1 VKALLFVL
9 ALAEFGE
16 GTMSP
21 ERLGEL
27 IDRYGQNVLRTAY
40 LYLKDRQRA
49 EDICQ
54 EVFLKLFREDRTFE
68 SPEHEK
74 AFILRMTIN
83 LCKDQLKSFW
93 VRRIVLDDSK
103 EPGRVEDIADQVA
116 DEEAR
121 KALFARVM
129 ALPEVFKSV
138 ILLYYYEG
146 FNTREISETLG
157 IPDATVR
164 SRLKRAR
171 ERLGK
176 ELKGG
181 MAHA

>member
-1 VKALLFVL
+1 MLFVL

-21 ERLGEL
+21 ERLGDL
-27 IDRYGQNVLRTAY
+27 IDRYGQTVLRTAY
-40 LYLKDRQRA
+40 FYLKDKQKA

-54 EVFLKLFREDRTFE
+54 EVFLKLFREDRAFE
-68 SPEHEK
+68 SNDHEK

-93 VRRIVLDDSK
+93 FKRIVLDDSK
-103 EPGRVEDIADQVA
+103 EPGRVEDIAEQVA
-116 DEEAR
+116 DKEAR
-121 KALFARVM
+121 KALFSRVM
-129 ALPEVFKSV
+129 ALPEAFKTV
-138 ILLYYYEG
+138 IILYYYEG
-146 FNTREISETLG
+146 LSTREIAELLS

-181 MAHA
+181 VSHA